1 MTAPLILA
9 FDTSGAYCA
18 VALIHG
24 DTVLHKV
31 NENMVRGQAERLMG
45 LLIETLA
52 TESANWQDLS
62 ALAVGVG
69 PGNFTGIRIGI
80 SAARGLALGLSIP
93 AYGVNGF
100 IVRETLAKNG
110 TTVAIPATRDT
121 TYVLDKRGPV
131 IMPMAEVSRPASD
144 PNPADLAL
152 AIAKHAKTLWP
163 APTPPP
169 APYYIKMPGAAP
181 AKDTAPKLLP

>member
-1 MTAPLILA
+1 M
-9 FDTSGAYCA
+9 C
-18 VALIHG
+18 
-24 DTVLHKV
+24 
-31 NENMVRGQAERLMG
+31 
-45 LLIETLA
+45 
-52 TESANWQDLS
+52 
-62 ALAVGVG
+62 
-69 PGNFTGIRIGI
+69 IRIGI

-100 IVRETLAKNG
+100 IVRETLARNG

-152 AIAKHAKTLWP
+152 SIAKHAKTLWP
-163 APTPPP
+163 APTTPP
-169 APYYIKMPGAAP
+169 APYYIKTPDAAP

>member
-31 NENMVRGQAERLMG
+31 NENMVQGQAERLMG

-131 IMPMAEVSRPASD
+131 IMPMAEVR
-144 PNPADLAL
+144 
-152 AIAKHAKTLWP
+152 IIRRTTL
-163 APTPPP
+163 
-169 APYYIKMPGAAP
+169 G
-181 AKDTAPKLLP
+181 LVSSL